1 MGSLLT
7 ILSHLCT
14 ALTVD
19 LELRSRHCGEG
30 NLSHIFPRP
39 IAAQIQGATGSYQ
52 PRSLEN
58 ARTALACYFLTSCI
72 AAFQTVGENLAWSPY
87 MEECLKMIQGLRNLP
102 GDDLLVQ
109 MIKLQRITSKVTD
122 LRIQL
127 RDADCEQSTRLI
139 SPYMSALSTQLA
151 ETRKSFPPHLATD
164 KVLEAMALHTEIC
177 INDLIFIRLRQ
188 TPLLADTSSM
198 EALLTCLNAAK
209 RAVDIMFNFKPT
221 DYIYFPFFLWR
232 QFRTVI
238 LTLIRLASL
247 EDPAWDVNM
256 VRRTVDITSILDR
269 TAENLSNVQPTSDE
283 GDDHE
288 NVVAKSLAW
297 VNRMRTCLLAVYGQ
311 STDAQ
316 TPTSG
321 GNGSMGIPGV
331 KTLLSGQAAWDVS
344 LLNGGLGMD
353 IFSSFEED
361 IFGEDIS
368 GWWPQLYSEN
378 GL

>member
-1 MGSLLT
+1 
-7 ILSHLCT
+7 
-14 ALTVD
+14 
-19 LELRSRHCGEG
+19 
-30 NLSHIFPRP
+30 
-39 IAAQIQGATGSYQ
+39 
-52 PRSLEN
+52 
-58 ARTALACYFLTSCI
+58 
-72 AAFQTVGENLAWSPY
+72 
-87 MEECLKMIQGLRNLP
+87 MEECLKMIQGSRNFP

-122 LRIQL
+122 VRIQL

-139 SPYMSALSTQLA
+139 SPYISALNSQLA
-151 ETRKSFPPHLATD
+151 ETRKSFPPQVA
-164 KVLEAMALHTEIC
+164 
-177 INDLIFIRLRQ
+177 
-188 TPLLADTSSM
+188 AD
-198 EALLTCLNAAK
+198 
-209 RAVDIMFNFKPT
+209 I
-221 DYIYFPFFLWR
+221 
-232 QFRTVI
+232 I

-297 VNRMRTCLLAVYGQ
+297 VKRMRSCLLAVYGQ

-316 TPTSG
+316 TPTSEV
-321 GNGSMGIPGV
+321 NGSMGIPGV

-344 LLNGGLGMD
+344 LLNGGSGMD